1 MKKFINIHCG
11 VTLADKMALFS
22 SLRSRGS
29 WLGNNGRLT
38 RMFTP
43 SRGCFHDASQLMRR
57 GILCSQPHGVQ
68 HRANTAHLHHE
79 KITPR
84 VSRLNNVLIK
94 SRRIIKSG
102 KEAKYFELFPC
113 PHSCLIVSDKSG
125 NGECDIVKYFHSI
138 SVKYSPP
145 QAENIFR
152 DSQLWDEENLG
163 V

>member
-1 MKKFINIHCG
+1 MGLWKSSSIFIAAWLWLIKWPYLVHYG
-11 VTLADKMALFS
+11 PGDHDWVTMAASHGCLLHLVAVFMTHRNLWDGGYCALS
-22 SLRSRGS
+22 PMGS
-29 WLGNNGRLT
+29 Q
-38 RMFTP
+38 
-43 SRGCFHDASQLMRR
+43 C
-57 GILCSQPHGVQ
+57 
-68 HRANTAHLHHE
+68 RANTAHLHHE

-102 KEAKYFELFPC
+102 EEAKYFELFPG

-138 SVKYSPP
+138 SVKYFPP

-152 DSQLWDEENLG
+152 DSQ
-163 V
+163 